1 MILDREQTRLMELL
15 NRPSSITKWPS
26 AGSEIVIYGAG
37 TCGREVMRVLRENG
51 YRISAFLDAQAEML
65 LSVEDVPCLLPE
77 SEKAQAYARAGI
89 PVVLGVFNFA
99 ADSGAIQYFLERLGF
114 ACVISYYDFFEDF
127 MDQTAS
133 RFWLT
138 SRSFYQKH
146 RDEILAGLRLWSDD
160 FSRKTYVDLVEL
172 RLTGNLQLLRN
183 PDQHRQYFPADLP
196 AIPQPIRFVD
206 GGAYVGDTL
215 QSLLEHNFSFD
226 AVVAFEPDPAN
237 YRQLRQFADEHQHQ
251 LGTRTLLPCG
261 LGGETATCTFATG
274 KGGGSAIIPEG
285 SIHIQVVALDD
296 VLPSFNPTF
305 IKLDI
310 EGAEPAALR
319 GAARTIRRSQPK
331 LAVCVYH
338 EPNHLWEIPI
348 LMRELLPTHP
358 LALRYHQFNGFDVVA
373 YAL

>member
-1 MILDREQTRLMELL
+1 
-15 NRPSSITKWPS
+15 
-26 AGSEIVIYGAG
+26 
-37 TCGREVMRVLRENG
+37 MRVLRENG
-51 YRISAFLDAQAEML
+51 YRIAAFLDAQAEML

-99 ADSGAIQYFLERLGF
+99 ADSGAIQHFLERLGF
-114 ACVISYYDFFEDF
+114 ACVISYYDFFEAF
-127 MDQTAS
+127 MDQTVS

-146 RDEILAGLRLWSDD
+146 REDLLTGLRLWSDD
-160 FSRKTYVDLVEL
+160 FSRKIYVDLIEL
-172 RLTGNLQLLRN
+172 RLTGNLQLLRD
-183 PDQHRQYFPADLP
+183 PDQKHQYFPLDLP
-196 AIPQPIRFVD
+196 SIPQPIRMVD

-215 QSLLEHNFSFD
+215 QSLLDQHLGFE
-226 AVVAFEPDPAN
+226 AVAAFEPDPEN
-237 YRQLRQFADEHQHQ
+237 FRQLCQFADNHRQ
-251 LGTRTLLPCG
+251 LLGMRTLLPCG
-261 LGGETATCTFATG
+261 LGSQTVTCTFAMG
-274 KGGGSAIIPEG
+274 KGGGSVIIPEG
-285 SIHIQVVALDD
+285 GLHIQVVALDD

-310 EGAEPAALR
+310 EGAEPAALC
-319 GAARTIRRSQPK
+319 GAAGTIRRSQPK

-338 EPNHLWEIPI
+338 KPDHLWEIPI

>member
-1 MILDREQTRLMELL
+1 MTLDWEQTRLIELL

-51 YRISAFLDAQAEML
+51 YRIAAFLDAQAEML

-99 ADSGAIQYFLERLGF
+99 ADSGAIQHFLERLGF
-114 ACVISYYDFFEDF
+114 ACVISYYDFFEAF
-127 MDQTAS
+127 MDQTVS

-146 RDEILAGLRLWSDD
+146 REDLLTGLRLWSDD
-160 FSRKTYVDLVEL
+160 FSRKIYVDLIEL
-172 RLTGNLQLLRN
+172 RLTGNLQLLRD
-183 PDQHRQYFPADLP
+183 PDQKHQYFPLDLP
-196 AIPQPIRFVD
+196 SIPQPIRMVD

-215 QSLLEHNFSFD
+215 QSLLDQHLGFE
-226 AVVAFEPDPAN
+226 AVAAFEPDPEN
-237 YRQLRQFADEHQHQ
+237 FRQLCQFADNHRQ
-251 LGTRTLLPCG
+251 LLGMRTLLPCG
-261 LGGETATCTFATG
+261 LGSQTVTCTFAMG
-274 KGGGSAIIPEG
+274 KGGGSVIIPEG
-285 SIHIQVVALDD
+285 GLHIQVVALDD

-310 EGAEPAALR
+310 EGAEPAALC
-319 GAARTIRRSQPK
+319 GAAGTIRRSQPK

-338 EPNHLWEIPI
+338 KPDHLWEIPI

>member
-1 MILDREQTRLMELL
+1 MTLDLEQARLMELL

-26 AGSEIVIYGAG
+26 AGSGIVIYGAG

-51 YRISAFLDAQAEML
+51 YRIAAFLDTQAERL

-77 SEKAQAYARAGI
+77 SETAQAFARAGI

-99 ADSGAIQYFLERLGF
+99 ADSGAIQLFLERLGF
-114 ACVISYYDFFEDF
+114 GCVISYYDFFEAF
-127 MDQTAS
+127 MDQAAS

-146 RDEILAGLRLWSDD
+146 REDLLAGLRLWSDD
-160 FSRKTYVDLVEL
+160 FSRKVYVDLIEL
-172 RLTGNLQLLRN
+172 RLTGNLQLLRD
-183 PDQHRQYFPADLP
+183 PDPKHQYFPADLP
-196 AIPQPIRFVD
+196 AIPQPIRMVD

-215 QSLLEHNFSFD
+215 RSLLDHNFSFD
-226 AVVAFEPDPAN
+226 AVAAFEPDPAN
-237 YRQLRQFADEHQHQ
+237 YQQLRQFADEHQHQ

-261 LGGETATCTFATG
+261 LGSQTASCAFATG
-274 KGGGSAIIPEG
+274 RGGGSVIIPEG
-285 SIHIQVVALDD
+285 SLHIQVVALDD

-319 GAARTIRRSQPK
+319 GAAGTIRRSQPK

-338 EPNHLWEIPI
+338 EPDHLWKIPI
-348 LMRELLPTHP
+348 LMRELLPTHL